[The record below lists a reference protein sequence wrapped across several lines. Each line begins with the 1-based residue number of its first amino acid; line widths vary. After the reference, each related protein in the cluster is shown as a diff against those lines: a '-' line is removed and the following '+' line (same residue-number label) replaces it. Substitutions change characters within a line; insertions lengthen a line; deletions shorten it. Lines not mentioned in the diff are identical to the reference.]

1 MYFIF
6 IKVFIIHLDTDLFIH
21 ALTFSF
27 IEVKLIFEGVLWHN
41 LLPRILVS
49 LEIYCAFMNVVIY
62 EIHVYSQLFSIK
74 KYNLMDKRYY
84 L

>member
-27 IEVKLIFEGVLWHN
+27 IEVKLIFEGVL
-41 LLPRILVS
+41 
-49 LEIYCAFMNVVIY
+49 
-62 EIHVYSQLFSIK
+62 
-74 KYNLMDKRYY
+74 
-84 L
+84 